1 MLNVC
6 LKMII
11 CDFDQLRRIM
21 NHRVTTA
28 GFIAKCSLCETALSR
43 ISRESAGVILFTC
56 AILLYQRNVSL
67 LLQIE
72 RKTEISIDKSIHIL
86 IHISSRKINIC
97 ENCVFLS
104 LYLQYFK
111 FDNVMLL
118 LRKQ

>member
-6 LKMII
+6 LKVII
-11 CDFDQLRRIM
+11 RDFDQLCRIM

-28 GFIAKCSLCETALSR
+28 GFIAKCSLCKTA
-43 ISRESAGVILFTC
+43 ISRQSAGVILFTC

-97 ENCVFLS
+97 ENCFCHYIFSILNS
-104 LYLQYFK
+104 T
-111 FDNVMLL
+111 MLCCF
-118 LRKQ
+118 RKQ